1 MAAWSKHRYIVRK
14 SNNVWASVLKESG
27 KVIGHMKIYPDEN
40 HGKFSERNS
49 AKLITYAL
57 SECYWGKGYMTEVV
71 KRVVKYAFDEMNI

>member
-1 MAAWSKHRYIVRK
+1 
-14 SNNVWASVLKESG
+14 
-27 KVIGHMKIYPDEN
+27 MKIYPDEN